1 MLHNTYRA
9 MTTLMHQQF
18 SNSCRREGSSGT
30 CASSYWHYL

>member
-1 MLHNTYRA
+1 

-18 SNSCRREGSSGT
+18 SKSCRRGESSGT